1 MKIDWHFIALLISIT
16 VGAMSVSQG
25 VYKIVKFMGSKSR
38 SMDNRLIALYEAL
51 RIQSSQFEELIN
63 HINKDPQ
70 TRGKFRR
77 NSGLQDLK
85 EQAIKDFE
93 NEKTNFT

>member
-16 VGAMSVSQG
+16 VGTMSVSQG
-25 VYKIVKFMGSKSR
+25 LFNIVKFMGSKSR
-38 SMDNRLIALYEAL
+38 SMDNRLVALYEAL

-63 HINKDPQ
+63 HVNKDPQ

-77 NSGLQDLK
+77 NAGLQELK

-93 NEKTNFT
+93 NERTNFT